1 MARRK
6 RLSPARPGGSGTPEG
21 ADAPALHRGLGP
33 APIAQVAGEAA
44 ASAALAE
51 LAGAL
56 DDARESG
63 RLIEEIPLSA
73 VDVHYLMRDRIEQDE
88 EEMQALMASLR
99 ARGQQTAIE
108 VVALERP
115 GGGGVQGKTHGLVSG
130 WRRVSALERLYRETD
145 DPRFAHVRAI
155 TIAPGNARDAYV
167 AMVEENEIRVN
178 LSLYERA
185 RIAIRAMQQ
194 DLYETERAALQG
206 LFGATTRSKRSK
218 IGSFIPVVEA
228 LDSVLRHPTAISE
241 RLGLALSRALAADPG
256 AGEHLRR
263 ILRMAPPEGAEAEM
277 RALGDALEELQ
288 RPDGTERDG
297 SGQDAAR
304 ATPPPAPGTAAP
316 AGPRPRLRSTG
327 PDMAAGERVNTTPLP
342 GLTLGFTASRNRIE
356 ITGAPVTQE
365 LYEALEDWLRAQRK
379 RSQ

>member
-6 RLSPARPGGSGTPEG
+6 RLSPARPGSSGAPAGTDP
-21 ADAPALHRGLGP
+21 APALHRGLGP

-56 DDARESG
+56 DEARDSG
-63 RLIEEIPLSA
+63 RLIEEIPLAA

-88 EEMQALMASLR
+88 DEMQALMASLR

-108 VVALERP
+108 VVALERSE
-115 GGGGVQGKTHGLVSG
+115 GGRTQGKTHGLVSG
-130 WRRVSALERLYRETD
+130 WRRVSALERLYRETN

-228 LDSVLRHPTAISE
+228 LDPVLRHPTAISE

-263 ILRMAPPEGAEAEM
+263 ILRMAQPEGAEAEM
-277 RALGDALEELQ
+277 RVLGDALEDLQ
-288 RPDGTERDG
+288 NPGGTERDG
-297 SGQDAAR
+297 SGQGAAR
-304 ATPPPAPGTAAP
+304 ATAPPAPGTAP
-316 AGPRPRLRSTG
+316 AGSRPRLRSTE
-327 PDMAAGERVNTTPLP
+327 PEMAAGERVNTTPLP
-342 GLTLGFTASRNRIE
+342 GLTLSFTAGRNRIE
-356 ITGAPVTQE
+356 IAGAPVTQE
-365 LYEALEDWLRAQRK
+365 LYEALGDWLRARGR
-379 RSQ
+379 RS